1 MTDKITLKPC
11 PFCGGKAYFL
21 HGRKNEC
28 ITCEECGHRFYSLEI
43 GEDAQKELWK
53 QWNTRPIED
62 ELRKELRRFKKY
74 SAALEQEVKTLRGAL
89 ETILDASQKDDPCV
103 VGIRVVAYEALKGGE
118 KCGTKSGK
126 QKSPEEAAK
135 FWNERRAFIDIFP
148 RDAIAFMVKFYK
160 ELGKILIEN
169 KKMKTALKIYEDA
182 MWEGLAATGMQD
194 SCWEIID
201 KAKERVE
208 KLLKERKENG

>member
-1 MTDKITLKPC
+1 MTDKIELKPC
-11 PFCGGKAYFL
+11 PCCGSDTLVLA
-21 HGRKNEC
+21 
-28 ITCEECGHRFYSLEI
+28 
-43 GEDAQKELWK
+43 DAGSGF
-53 QWNTRPIED
+53 I
-62 ELRKELRRFKKY
+62 
-74 SAALEQEVKTLRGAL
+74 VM
-89 ETILDASQKDDPCV
+89 C
-103 VGIRVVAYEALKGGE
+103 E

-148 RDAIAFMVKFYK
+148 SDSIAFMVKFYK

-169 KKMKTALKIYEDA
+169 KKLKTALKIYEDA

-208 KLLKERKENG
+208 KLLRERK